1 MISEEVIKI
10 IYFNGVMGDFE
21 RQVKIM
27 AQLTID
33 QLWDI
38 INEMR
43 DDIEKLE
50 EQLDDATET
59 IKDLT
64 DRVNDLESSAADA
77 GYGY

>member
-1 MISEEVIKI
+1 
-10 IYFNGVMGDFE
+10 
-21 RQVKIM
+21 M
-27 AQLTID
+27 AELTIE

-43 DDIEKLE
+43 DDMEKLE
-50 EQLDDATET
+50 EQLDEAKENLEM
-59 IKDLT
+59 LT

>member
-1 MISEEVIKI
+1 
-10 IYFNGVMGDFE
+10 
-21 RQVKIM
+21 M
-27 AQLTID
+27 AKLTID

-50 EQLDDATET
+50 EQLDEAKENIET
-59 IKDLT
+59 LT
-64 DRVNDLESSAADA
+64 DRVNDLESSAAAA